1 MSLNLVKS
9 AASAVAA
16 LTVAVGIAVLGAQAV
31 TAAPA
36 HAGALDP
43 SGPVAKGPGGTVELA
58 QWRGHRWHD
67 RDRQWRGHRWHRDRH
82 WRDNRWRHRGDRYY
96 GYGPG
101 IAAGVAAI
109 IGGSIAASQ
118 RDHGDAWQRCDDRYN
133 SFRWSDGTFQ
143 PYGDGPR
150 QLCPYLSN

>member
-1 MSLNLVKS
+1 MQRPVS
-9 AASAVAA
+9 APRATGMIVGLALLTGGGVLASGTA
-16 LTVAVGIAVLGAQAV
+16 G
-31 TAAPA
+31 AAPA
-36 HAGALDP
+36 SPASTQPQATSSIKP
-43 SGPVAKGPGGTVELA
+43 EAVRY
-58 QWRGHRWHD
+58 RGHRWHHGN
-67 RDRQWRGHRWHRDRH
+67 RHWRGHGY
-82 WRDNRWRHRGDRYY
+82 RGYRNWGPRYY

-118 RDHGDAWQRCDDRYN
+118 RDYGDAWQRCDDRYN

-143 PYGDGPR
+143 PYGNGPR

>member
-1 MSLNLVKS
+1 MQRHRAAAR
-9 AASAVAA
+9 AASSLLGLAVLAGGATVAA
-16 LTVAVGIAVLGAQAV
+16 
-31 TAAPA
+31 AAPA
-36 HAGALDP
+36 APAATRP
-43 SGPVAKGPGGTVELA
+43 NATVTLA
-58 QWRGHRWHD
+58 PETVQYRGWDYGNRHWRGHRYGYGRWGD
-67 RDRQWRGHRWHRDRH
+67 RYDGWGPRY
-82 WRDNRWRHRGDRYY
+82 RYY

-118 RDHGDAWQRCDDRYN
+118 RDYGDAWQRCDDRYN

-150 QLCPYLSN
+150 QLCPYLRD